1 MEDNKMGRSG
11 KIFGITPNVFFLG
24 IVSFF
29 NDVSS
34 EMVKAVMPV
43 FLTTFLGAT
52 PAFIGFLDGASDAV
66 ASMLRMF
73 SGWLSDRMGKRKK
86 LAVIGYGL
94 SLLTRVFLIIVSGVW
109 QVFTLRI
116 VDRIGKGVREAPRDA
131 LISES
136 VEDKEASRSFGFQ
149 RALDAFGGVVGPLL
163 ALLILPAVHSE
174 YRTFFLI
181 AAILGVL
188 AIGSFHFVKDHVTA
202 PGLRPQNQL
211 KTILSLKHFDSRFRL
226 YLTSVFMFGL
236 GCMPVALVVLR
247 AGELKNVPILYFVY
261 AISSWVFAAFA
272 AKLADSIG
280 RRKTLVLGFI
290 VAVLSYLVLAGSS
303 TMYVMSIGMILL
315 GAYSG
320 LTDGIARAFASKL
333 LANHHLGAGH
343 GLLQAA
349 VGLSSLISGTVGGLV
364 WTMLGSTA
372 AFFGGAGF
380 MALGLVIFLLVDYRA
395 KEEMIRLG

>member
-1 MEDNKMGRSG
+1 
-11 KIFGITPNVFFLG
+11 
-24 IVSFF
+24 
-29 NDVSS
+29 
-34 EMVKAVMPV
+34 
-43 FLTTFLGAT
+43 
-52 PAFIGFLDGASDAV
+52 
-66 ASMLRMF
+66 
-73 SGWLSDRMGKRKK
+73 
-86 LAVIGYGL
+86 
-94 SLLTRVFLIIVSGVW
+94 
-109 QVFTLRI
+109 
-116 VDRIGKGVREAPRDA
+116 
-131 LISES
+131 
-136 VEDKEASRSFGFQ
+136 
-149 RALDAFGGVVGPLL
+149 
-163 ALLILPAVHSE
+163 
-174 YRTFFLI
+174 
-181 AAILGVL
+181 
-188 AIGSFHFVKDHVTA
+188 
-202 PGLRPQNQL
+202 
-211 KTILSLKHFDSRFRL
+211 
-226 YLTSVFMFGL
+226 MFGL